1 MNIFHSVFFSP
12 RHVVRRV
19 TRLLFMLLLMP
30 LFAGGSLAQDAS
42 DKTAGQDGQHML
54 WRISSEAGTEGYLVG
69 SVHLMK
75 PDAYPLS
82 EVFDE
87 AFAASDL
94 LVFEADQDSMAAQA
108 QQLTMRLGLYPE
120 GKTLQ
125 SELSAETYAALEART
140 AEIGLPLAQM
150 QRLEPWMVAL
160 TIPVVQMQKAGYNP
174 QSGIDAYFFQ
184 KAKEADKE
192 RRAFETTEEQLSF
205 FDSLSPEEQEA
216 FLKHGLAEAEETVK
230 TIDEMMSHW
239 KAGNA
244 DALDRLLQGEMRE
257 DFPALYQTLLVDR
270 NRNWMPEITKL
281 LDAETVPM
289 IVVGAG
295 HVVGDEGLKAMLE
308 AQGHRVEQQ

>member
-1 MNIFHSVFFSP
+1 MNTSCLVFSSSGPITHSVK
-12 RHVVRRV
+12 
-19 TRLLFMLLLMP
+19 RLLFILLLMP
-30 LFAGGSLAQDAS
+30 LFAGVSLAQDAAVQ
-42 DKTAGQDGQHML
+42 TAEQNGKHML
-54 WRISSEAGTEGYLVG
+54 WRISSDAGTEGYLVG

-82 EVFDE
+82 DVFDG

-94 LVFEADQDSMAAQA
+94 LVFEVDQDSMAAQA

-125 SELSAETYAALEART
+125 SELSAETYAALEAIT
-140 AEIGLPLAQM
+140 TEMGLPLAQM

-205 FDSLSPEEQEA
+205 FDSLPPEEQEA
-216 FLKHGLAEAEETVK
+216 FLSHGLAEAGETVK
-230 TIDEMMSHW
+230 MIDEMVRYW
-239 KAGNA
+239 KAGDA
-244 DALDRLLQGEMRE
+244 DALDRVLQGAMRK
-257 DFPALYQTLLVDR
+257 DFPALYQTLLVER
-270 NRNWMPEITKL
+270 NQNWMPEITKL
-281 LDAETVPM
+281 LDAESVPM

-295 HVVGDEGLKAMLE
+295 HVVGEEGLKAMLE